1 MNKVFGKKT
10 DFAPIKE
17 DASRVIISYGYVE
30 VDEENA
36 TWLEIYLYKKQISQI
51 TLADVKA
58 AIIADIDAQTD
69 GKILE
74 GYEWTILHGDE
85 TKAKKDRRI
94 GETIK
99 VWLSRENQDNFKE
112 AHRLA
117 CLDATKVIPIKF
129 KINEDED
136 KKAIYE
142 TFKTFDEL
150 NQFYLGAFAY
160 IKQSCLDAGWVEKDS
175 IDFSP
180 YAEYFP
186 VVENNA
192 NASE

>member
-17 DASRVIISYGYVE
+17 DASRVIISYGYQE

-51 TLADVKA
+51 TLADVKD
-58 AIIADIDAQTD
+58 AIIKDIDSQTD
-69 GKILE
+69 EKILC
-74 GYEWTILHGDE
+74 GYEWTILHGDP
-85 TKAKKDRRI
+85 AKPKKQRLI
-94 GETIK
+94 GETVK
-99 VWLSRENQDNFKE
+99 VWLSRESQDNFKE

-117 CLDATKVIPIKF
+117 CIDASAVIPVKF
-129 KINEDED
+129 KIYEDEN

-142 TFKTFDEL
+142 NFESFEEL

-160 IKQSCLDAGWVEKDS
+160 IKQNCLDAGWVTKDG
-175 IDFSP
+175 IDWTP
-180 YAEYFP
+180 YEEFFP
-186 VVENNA
+186 VPEENA
-192 NASE
+192 NQSE

>member
-160 IKQSCLDAGWVEKDS
+160 IKQNCLDAGWVEKDS

-180 YAEYFP
+180 YEEFFP

-192 NASE
+192 NVSE